1 MVDMIC
7 EGPIQGLVNAK
18 NSVYINDIPFETSNV
33 VGTLTSTNST
43 NFSTPLVNI
52 SAGGTAATIVDNTYE
67 AKDSD
72 IGKYVVVSVKKC
84 AVTLTINTSSWPAI
98 ITFVTMTGTGGV
110 NTLDSDFTT
119 VGDTDSYIVLESA
132 AGVRY
137 TVDGNFYGAGGSHPA
152 GGTAG
157 LSVPVDIYNNTF
169 INNSS
174 WTATLVVARKIQSL
188 SVDSNTGADVL
199 NLESSVSSTALTNAS
214 FYIEGARVTDTSAS
228 TSSEDTTAKVEGSTL
243 QFRTGELGQAPIQ
256 QVHGVSGGV
265 TVTGAGAGKAIR
277 QVAAGYGFT
286 ALDTGGYPDTVTYTN
301 ASEPPFEISSS
312 GGSAPNF
319 NLTAAQRREVDEVVI
334 RINYPQLITYNNKGG
349 DKESASAHYVF
360 QVALSQDGGATFG
373 SWKTLF
379 SQSGGKVVH
388 TARTTAP
395 ISFDHT
401 IGLARFRPFDDFKIR
416 IIRLTRDLGLP
427 VWTNGTN
434 GGRTD
439 KDEWSLQ
446 ASASISGAD
455 LQATIKDSFSYPFT
469 AHAAISF
476 SSKTYNSLPSRSYLL
491 RGLKVRIP
499 SSYTPREYTEDGIAR
514 YDTFWDGDFKKEG
527 DKYLLYYT
535 DNPAWVFYDIVSN
548 NRYGAGKWI
557 DSNFINKFA
566 LYRIAK
572 YCDELVEDGSMYSL
586 SGTNRLVAGNF
597 YKIKEV
603 GNTSWTSAGANSNEV
618 GIIFKATSDFLIDKV
633 GKVAGLEPRFRANI
647 FLTKSTDV
655 YKVLK
660 DMASVFT
667 GMLYW
672 LDGKITPVQ
681 DVPGDPVYTFSKAN
695 VIDGV
700 FNYESTGRK
709 TRANQVVVTWN
720 DPKAN
725 YEPVPL
731 IVEDQEDIVKSK
743 RLVTENAVAMG
754 ATSEGQAKRYG
765 RWKLWTA
772 QNQKEV
778 VSFKTGLQGG
788 FIRPGDVIN
797 VQDRD
802 RYGVDYS
809 GLIKETQSSTEILL
823 DRQITNITNGVT
835 WTISTL
841 VTKPA
846 AFYTGAEPIRI
857 DANGHKVTTGGTLYQ
872 RGDRFT
878 GKFFVPPDRDNI
890 EPGSLTS
897 GTGMRAWLAEST
909 GGSDDIYDV
918 NSETAET
925 LVSNAHILVKN
936 DDAFSDDIEGNSFTS
951 AGSSSSTVTGVYSP
965 EILPLE
971 WAPHTFIVTKDVNLT
986 SGTPDF
992 TTVGGLTKVTVST
1005 AYSAFEQPVAGTVWA
1020 LQSSD
1025 AEGTN
1030 ILGSKK
1036 EYRVLGIVLED
1047 EKNQYSISAVEHY
1060 NAKYDAVDI
1069 DYALGATPSNVFP
1082 IIEDPDE
1089 DVPAPGNI
1097 YVVLETDSTK
1107 PGEEIRLEWTK
1118 PVETYTNSAGN
1129 IKTRDY
1135 SFFSEYELHH
1145 NIPDIESP
1153 IRTTTNYHSFIRVP
1167 DGYYTFRV
1175 RTVSRKQNYSD
1186 FIATEYLVD
1195 DPFAT
1200 DVERVIG
1207 GLPKGLIANSTFYK
1221 VSGANS
1227 LDYESVHRLEW
1238 EKSTPVGHSVGSE
1251 FTLSSQ
1257 SSSISASLN
1266 DIPLY
1271 GLVNNGFPRAEYS
1284 PSSHPANTGVDG
1296 TAPDSAWHYLLFDG
1310 GNCTLAHWNTTTLD
1324 GLPFMFKIPELG
1336 DAEINYTEWVS
1347 ISGYRGAS
1355 QSWTSAGNMYQ
1366 LTAGT
1371 NKLKG
1376 NGTSWNTSTSSQ
1388 QLLPR
1393 DIIHF
1398 DGVGSDGKGFAHFK
1412 IDDLSLLG
1420 SKQTLEL
1427 DLRALFEDAG
1437 SGIASKNINIKDDL
1451 YWQDGDI
1458 VSFERVKL
1466 SNGNDSSINGQNY
1479 YIHVD
1484 YHDGLTPSQ
1493 YNRALLYKTYE
1504 AAVDPDSIEESAGT
1518 FTAQETYTILTVGNT
1533 AWSAI
1538 GGPASP
1544 SPGDTFTATGPG
1556 SGTGVAIASKH
1567 LVSSSDLGGTFQ
1579 DYTGYVYRTKIK
1591 AAKVTAVLNNTTVL
1605 LDRSFEENITPR
1617 TIYRLTY
1624 RLGYNNDAVFGRVKW
1639 TNYDSS
1645 AGSHQFALDKFIT
1658 VDPGLEVGGLQVIV
1672 TPSTSV
1678 LQYNADG
1685 TTQITNVN
1693 GDITAKIDAIGFK
1706 NPQFRIT
1713 EVDGGGS
1720 GVDKSPVSPTWN
1732 NPTNS
1737 GGFFYSEV
1745 IATGSNPNES
1755 DNIPFEQGDPLVI
1768 TAEVRESKAIDINA
1782 FGTGQITKVT
1792 SGSDGID
1799 GKTVH
1804 LVAEDYSIIYDE
1816 GGANPSLNGSD
1827 RTITFTAEA
1836 FNFTNPK
1843 FKWTAIEDFT
1853 DDTSFTFNDSGASYS
1868 WGTFKANDS
1877 GTGNEFI
1884 STATIEIP
1892 TTYIGKWNNTKLQK
1906 QFTVKVEVAEEDAS
1920 STLVEAFDEVSVI
1933 GVHAGNG
1940 GKWVILSNPSHTVA
1954 TNGAGSID
1962 VAHDP
1967 NTNQSGFATAPN
1979 SGTTIEVGR
1988 GGKVLSP
1995 YTVTVNN
2002 QTVQGSETDWND
2014 LSAENKENK
2023 YFIKYTENANAYLN
2037 KGTVTFNGDLTV
2049 LGDHE
2054 FSING
2059 WTADTASLGIQVFCE
2074 ETTGSSNG
2082 INISQ
2087 GFTKSKAG
2095 FGGIAV
2101 INSNSFESLPVDKNN
2116 NVLSNSTFDAYSLT
2130 ATTINVFMGGV
2141 NLPYYGTSTAEVTAI
2156 GTDKPAAY
2164 WQYTQHDNGVNIDV
2178 ANENT
2183 YTYPSSSNRYAALAI
2198 PAASAMLK
2206 TQNTASITWT
2216 LTVYVRNDSNTYTS
2230 ETVTTTQRIVKNK
2243 NSANISAYTTVGH
2256 YSFDADNL
2264 TVESPATGYSI
2275 NWNTTVPEGANAYV
2289 TLEGGPLASA
2299 TKQTGSSYGPQSA
2312 PDYETSGTLNYP
2324 ITFTAKLYNFDDGG
2338 NSSNVPTSA
2347 DLLDVDTVTISAS
2360 KSAVDDV
2367 VMELDNDNET
2377 VGGSTGVDIGDT
2389 SATVVTTTATMF
2401 VNGNDD
2407 TSNWT
2412 FAVSTLPSTLTG
2424 SLSGASNDGP
2434 TLNITKVDKTF
2445 TSAQIT
2451 ITASRNNY
2459 TDHQKV
2465 FTLTRV
2471 NDQATFKILS
2481 DHSAVTY
2488 NPNTSGYN
2496 PGDAT
2501 VDFSFVKIE
2510 NGQSSAFTGGAY
2522 KINGGNAV
2530 LNSSSVSHQFT
2541 GTQASSVNVKL
2552 YSDTSATQLVDE
2564 ETVPLIIGG
2573 SNAQFFS
2580 ISPSSQVFTKAKDG
2594 SYTPSSISFTANKSN
2609 IAGNVS
2615 WSGATFYSEA
2625 ALTNTV
2631 NQGDTVYIGP
2641 SALNSGEV
2649 TITGAVGSFSDSE
2662 VINELIDGSDNITAT
2677 LSNDNVTFTAATNG
2691 TVSSFAGSG
2700 TNIRVFEGTTALTF
2714 EVDNTTTN
2722 ANLPTSTWKMSRTP
2736 TGVTVAGITSGSYD
2750 AYDGDTT
2757 VTTPNI
2763 TAMGGDTGSISWNI
2777 TAKKADGSLVTL
2789 SAVQTFSKA
2798 KQGDTGAAGRT
2809 FSISPSHQVVVKNA
2823 AGTTIT
2829 PAAVQFTHSKT
2840 NMGTGDPTW
2849 SSTSDL
2855 YAAATGG
2862 SALSGAGLIR
2872 PNVYVRPLTSDTS
2885 VTVEADLSF
2894 DSTAL
2899 SDTES
2904 VEVVQDGL
2912 VGADAIVVSL
2922 SNDNVTFTAASNG
2935 AVSSYTGSGT
2945 NISVYEGATKL
2956 SFSTTSPQPNGTWTV
2971 SASGSGITKGSGPT
2985 AINSTAPYDAEFAD
2999 ASGMANA
3006 TNSATITFSI
3016 SGKTADGTAFTAS
3029 KVQNFSK
3036 ALQGPAGSSVTGNPG
3051 PRSVFA
3057 YIYYQSSTG
3066 TAPDVP
3072 ALSKFTPDFSNGSV
3086 GSSDLNWSTNS
3097 PTFAAG
3103 NTNKYWYFT
3112 FTATEGGTYNN
3123 GYPSSGTTKDSS
3135 PDVGQDCIQGIGF
3148 SGLVTF
3154 SSTNNIDGFNPIKWI
3169 NDNGATTGTS
3179 NTTTIDG
3186 GLIRTNTIIAS
3197 KLAFTPITSI
3207 AGETG
3212 STVTTSSLST
3222 ALSLGALANQNA
3234 INLSNQVSGT
3244 LGLGA
3249 GGTGSATGPFGY
3261 ATSTGFITGAGI
3273 TLLTDVFANS
3283 SKTGISSNFTTQI
3296 TAAKIFMSNSIAT
3309 GSSSGLTVTNTNELS
3324 LDTTAI
3330 TLTSTQVGLGS
3341 VANKNEAD
3349 QVKGAFTSV
3358 TAITAGSIN
3367 LKSGS
3372 AGIDISAANQRITIT
3387 DTNGVTRVKL
3397 GQL

>member
-1 MVDMIC
+1 MSIGSTKQYIGIVDMIC

-52 SAGGTAATIVDNTYE
+52 SAGGTAATIVENTYE
-67 AKDSD
+67 PKDSD
-72 IGKYVVVSVKKC
+72 IGKYVVISVKKC
-84 AVTLTINTSSWPAI
+84 AVTLNINYAGWPANV
-98 ITFVTMTGTGGV
+98 TYVTMTGTGGA
-110 NTLDSDFTT
+110 NTLDSNFTT
-119 VGDTDSYIVLESA
+119 VGDTESYIILESPS
-132 AGVRY
+132 GVRH
-137 TVDGNFYGAGGSHPA
+137 TVDGNFYGAGGDQPA
-152 GGTAG
+152 GGIAG
-157 LSVPVDIYNNTF
+157 LNVSVDIYNNTF

-188 SVDSNTGADVL
+188 SVVNGADVL

-214 FYIEGARVTDTSAS
+214 FYIEGARVIDTSAS

-455 LQATIKDSFSYPFT
+455 LQATIKDNFSYPFT

-527 DKYLLYYT
+527 DTYLLYYT

-572 YCDELVEDGSMYSL
+572 YCDELVEDGSIYSL
-586 SGTNRLVAGNF
+586 LGTNRLVAGNF

-618 GIIFKATSDFLIDKV
+618 GIIFKATSNFLIDKA

-823 DRQITNITNGVT
+823 DRQITNITNGAT

-846 AFYTGAEPIRI
+846 AFYTGVEPIRI

-890 EPGSLTS
+890 EAGSLTS
-897 GTGMRAWLAEST
+897 ATGMRAWLAEST
-909 GGSDDIYDV
+909 SGSDDIYDV

-951 AGSSSSTVTGVYSP
+951 TGSSSSTATGVYSP

-971 WAPHTFIVTKDVNLT
+971 WAPHTFIVTKDVSLT

-1118 PVETYTNSAGN
+1118 PAETYTDSAGN
-1129 IKTRDY
+1129 PKTRDY

-1221 VSGANS
+1221 VSGADS

-1284 PSSHPANTGVDG
+1284 PSSYPANTGVDG
-1296 TAPDSAWHYLLFDG
+1296 TAPDSTWHYLLFDG

-1355 QSWTSAGNMYQ
+1355 QSWTSAGNMYE

-1376 NGTSWNTSTSSQ
+1376 NGTFWNTSTSSQ

-1398 DGVGSDGKGFAHFK
+1398 DGFGSDGKGFAHFK
-1412 IDDLSLLG
+1412 IDDLSLLS

-1451 YWQDGDI
+1451 SWQDGDI

-1466 SNGNDSSINGQNY
+1466 SNGNNSGINGQNY

-1493 YNRALLYKTYE
+1493 YNKALLYKTYE

-1518 FTAQETYTILTVGNT
+1518 FTSGETYTILTVGNT

-1538 GGPASP
+1538 GGSASP
-1544 SPGDTFTATGPG
+1544 SPGDTFTATGSG

-1591 AAKVTAVLNNTTVL
+1591 AAKVTAVLNDTTVL
-1605 LDRSFEENITPR
+1605 LDRSFEEDITPR

-1624 RLGYNNDAVFGRVKW
+1624 RPGYNNDAVFGRVKW
-1639 TNYDSS
+1639 TNYDNS

-1693 GDITAKIDAIGFK
+1693 GDITARIDAIGFK

-1720 GVDKSPVSPTWN
+1720 GVDKSPVNPTWN

-1755 DNIPFEQGDPLVI
+1755 DNIPFEQGEPLVI

-1853 DDTSFTFNDSGASYS
+1853 DDTSFTFSDSGASYS

-1906 QFTVKVEVAEEDAS
+1906 QFTVKVEVAEEDAP

-1962 VAHDP
+1962 VPHDP

-2002 QTVQGSETDWND
+2002 ETVQGSESDWNN

-2037 KGTVTFNGDLTV
+2037 KGPVTFNGDLTV

-2074 ETTGSSNG
+2074 ETTSSNNG

-2164 WQYTQHDNGVNIDV
+2164 WQYTQNDSGVNITP
-2178 ANENT
+2178 APENT

-2198 PAASAMLK
+2198 PAASAMPR
-2206 TQNTASITWT
+2206 TDNTASITWT

-2275 NWNTTVPEGANAYV
+2275 NWNTTVPEGANAYI
-2289 TLEGGPLASA
+2289 TLEGGPLSSE

-2312 PDYETSGTLNYP
+2312 PNYVDSNGDLNYP
-2324 ITFTAKLYNFDDGG
+2324 ITFTARLYNFDDSGG
-2338 NSSNVPTSA
+2338 GSPTSA

-2424 SLSGASNDGP
+2424 SLSGANNNGP

-2488 NPNTSGYN
+2488 NPNSLAYN
-2496 PGDAT
+2496 PSDAT

-2510 NGQSSAFTGGAY
+2510 NGQSSAFTGRY
-2522 KINGGNAV
+2522 DINDSGTLTAG
-2530 LNSSSVSHQFT
+2530 SSATHTFT
-2541 GTQASSVNVKL
+2541 GTSATSVNIKL
-2552 YSDTSATQLVDE
+2552 YNAAASGTATLLDE

-2573 SNAQFFS
+2573 ADGIDGVTLSLTAEPVSFDYDGSAYDPTSTSTISLNVSGATATGVTWSVSNANATLNS
-2580 ISPSSQVFTKAKDG
+2580 TSG
-2594 SYTPSSISFTANKSN
+2594 TANK
-2609 IAGNVS
+2609 
-2615 WSGATFYSEA
+2615 T
-2625 ALTNTV
+2625 
-2631 NQGDTVYIGP
+2631 
-2641 SALNSGEV
+2641 
-2649 TITGAVGSFSDSE
+2649 
-2662 VINELIDGSDNITAT
+2662 
-2677 LSNDNVTFTAATNG
+2677 
-2691 TVSSFAGSG
+2691 
-2700 TNIRVFEGTTALTF
+2700 LTF
-2714 EVDNTTTN
+2714 SN
-2722 ANLPTSTWKMSRTP
+2722 NLTE
-2736 TGVTVAGITSGSYD
+2736 AQ
-2750 AYDGDTT
+2750 
-2757 VTTPNI
+2757 
-2763 TAMGGDTGSISWNI
+2763 
-2777 TAKKADGSLVTL
+2777 AKA
-2789 SAVQTFSKA
+2789 
-2798 KQGDTGAAGRT
+2798 
-2809 FSISPSHQVVVKNA
+2809 
-2823 AGTTIT
+2823 
-2829 PAAVQFTHSKT
+2829 
-2840 NMGTGDPTW
+2840 
-2849 SSTSDL
+2849 
-2855 YAAATGG
+2855 
-2862 SALSGAGLIR
+2862 
-2872 PNVYVRPLTSDTS
+2872 S
-2885 VTVEADLSF
+2885 VTVSAAV
-2894 DSTAL
+2894 TGTT
-2899 SDTES
+2899 SDGTT
-2904 VEVVQDGL
+2904 G
-2912 VGADAIVVSL
+2912 VSL
-2922 SNDNVTFTAASNG
+2922 GTATVKIPTTIQGSNGTAGAPGPRIYSGYLYYQSTAASPGPN
-2935 AVSSYTGSGT
+2935 APSNSSVSMDFDTGVLSGGVIGTGST
-2945 NISVYEGATKL
+2945 NW
-2956 SFSTTSPQPNGTWTV
+2956 N
-2971 SASGSGITKGSGPT
+2971 
-2985 AINSTAPYDAEFAD
+2985 
-2999 ASGMANA
+2999 
-3006 TNSATITFSI
+3006 
-3016 SGKTADGTAFTAS
+3016 
-3029 KVQNFSK
+3029 QN
-3036 ALQGPAGSSVTGNPG
+3036 P
-3051 PRSVFA
+3051 
-3057 YIYYQSSTG
+3057 
-3066 TAPDVP
+3066 
-3072 ALSKFTPDFSNGSV
+3072 
-3086 GSSDLNWSTNS
+3086 
-3097 PTFAAG
+3097 PTFVAG
-3103 NTNKYWYFT
+3103 NSNKYWYVYY
-3112 FTATEGGTYNN
+3112 TAEETGTYAN
-3123 GYPSSGTTKDSS
+3123 GAYPTQSVTFGTT
-3135 PDVGQDCIQGIGF
+3135 VYQGMGF

-3154 SSTNNIDGFNPIKWI
+3154 TSDGYPTVDGGAGVYDPFDHINSTGDST
-3169 NDNGATTGTS
+3169 GAS
-3179 NTTTIDG
+3179 ATTTING
-3186 GLIRTNTIIAS
+3186 AYIKTGSITATRLN
-3197 KLAFTPITSI
+3197 FTPITSI
-3207 AGETG
+3207 ANQTG
-3212 STVTTSSLST
+3212 STITTA
-3222 ALSLGALANQNA
+3222 ALAGATGLNLGALANQNA

-3249 GGTGSATGPFGY
+3249 GGTGSTTGPFGY

-3296 TAAKIFMSNSIAT
+3296 TAAKIFMSNTIAA

-3330 TLTSTQVGLGS
+3330 TLTSTQVGLGN
-3341 VANKNEAD
+3341 VANSNPSD